1 MSRPKSKLKKLEID
15 NQDQV
20 QIHISR
26 NWLVFMQEE
35 IQIKFIH
42 PPTPPVKYRI
52 GDTHFLSY
60 IYVKRKYLYVYSLQI
75 FYIFLQIVFYL
86 VSAFSVLTAM
96 LLLANLLFIKFH
108 KSEQKI
114 PKKYPLSHCSETK
127 ISCAR

>member
-1 MSRPKSKLKKLEID
+1 
-15 NQDQV
+15 
-20 QIHISR
+20 
-26 NWLVFMQEE
+26 MQEE
-35 IQIKFIH
+35 IEIKFIH
-42 PPTPPVKYRI
+42 PPTPQVRI
-52 GDTHFLSY
+52 GNTHFLSY

-114 PKKYPLSHCSETK
+114 PKK
-127 ISCAR
+127 ISIKSLF